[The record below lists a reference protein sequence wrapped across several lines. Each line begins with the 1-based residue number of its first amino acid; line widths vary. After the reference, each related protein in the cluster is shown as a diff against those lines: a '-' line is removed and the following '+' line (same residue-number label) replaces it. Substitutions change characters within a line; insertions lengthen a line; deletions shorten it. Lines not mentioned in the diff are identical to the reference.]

1 MRLSSGKISYK
12 CIHYNLRGV
21 NNVYQASF
29 HKTMIMPFTF
39 IYTYTYKHNKQ
50 MKNGCNVSG
59 GAFDSHNFLYTFEFL
74 PSFHRFKNKQ
84 TTTKKNYVLLH
95 VVGLL
100 TFTNSRFRHF
110 NCTITMIWFAYSF
123 GNNDK

>member
-1 MRLSSGKISYK
+1 MKLSSGKISYK

-39 IYTYTYKHNKQ
+39 IYTYTYKHNKR
-50 MKNGCNVSG
+50 MKNGYNVS
-59 GAFDSHNFLYTFEFL
+59 GAFDSHNFFHTFEFL

-84 TTTKKNYVLLH
+84 TTKKYCAVSRCWTLDIYKF
-95 VVGLL
+95 
-100 TFTNSRFRHF
+100 TFPPFQLYN
-110 NCTITMIWFAYSF
+110 
-123 GNNDK
+123 NNDLVRLFIW

>member
-1 MRLSSGKISYK
+1 MKLSSGKISYK

-39 IYTYTYKHNKQ
+39 IYTYTYKHNKR

-59 GAFDSHNFLYTFEFL
+59 AFDSHNFFLLPNFYL
-74 PSFHRFKNKQ
+74 PSIDSRTNKQ
-84 TTTKKNYVLLH
+84 QKNTVLLH